1 MNVRVTPF
9 GDSALLLD
17 VDDVRTAHRITAA
30 IDRARQ
36 TGRAPAGIGE
46 TVVGMGN
53 VVVHLDDRTKAGD
66 AVGPWLKELAAGLDH
81 SEQFDS
87 EPFDDSVAA
96 EGSLS
101 GPRRVDIPVTFDGP
115 DLDEVATRIG
125 VTPTRVVELLTS
137 ARLEVAFLG
146 FAPGFAYLTGLPP
159 ALAAVPRRPTPR
171 VSVPGGSVAVAGG
184 FASIYP
190 STGPGGWQLIGRTP
204 TRLFDPDRPPHA
216 LLRPGDVV
224 HFIDQPPASALTD
237 PTLTDPTLTDLTL
250 TDLTL
255 TEGSATQGGLEPRP
269 DQLVV
274 ARRSSLTA
282 RSDRFVEVLE
292 PGLLSLLQDAGR
304 PGMAALGI
312 PRAGPADPSTMRL
325 ANRLVGNT
333 DSAAVIEITASGP
346 RLMFTG
352 QAHLAVLVPPGAQG
366 EVLIDDHP
374 VATGSVFPVSDGQV
388 VTVGRIHGGL
398 RAYLA
403 VSGGFETEV
412 VVGSRSS
419 DLLSGLGPGPLLA
432 GDRLDLG
439 PPGRPHGQLLPR
451 PEVSLPHGPRPT
463 TSIRTIRVVPGPH
476 SLPAA
481 GDDPLATGPWI
492 VGPGSNRIGV
502 RLSPRGRL
510 SPYDHPARP
519 AVGPTTGQIPS
530 TQQILST
537 GMVTGAIQLP
547 PDGHPIILLPDHATV
562 GGYPVVACVIA
573 ADLPLVGQLEPG
585 EIVEFV
591 TVDLPTAHALLVS
604 SEQALEARVTGWF
617 PTEAAT

>member
-1 MNVRVTPF
+1 VNVRVTPF
-9 GDSALLLD
+9 GDSAVLLD
-17 VDDVRTAHRITAA
+17 LDDVRTAHRMAAA
-30 IDRARQ
+30 IDRGRR

-53 VVVHLDDRTKAGD
+53 VVVHLDGPTAAGD
-66 AVGPWLKELAAGLDH
+66 VIGPWLQELAAGLDR
-81 SEQFDS
+81 SDALGS
-87 EPFDDSVAA
+87 EPFDDSGPAG
-96 EGSLS
+96 GSPP
-101 GPRRVDIPVTFDGP
+101 GQRRVDIPVTFDGP
-115 DLDEVATRIG
+115 DLDEVAERIG
-125 VTPTRVVELLTS
+125 VTPARVVELLTG
-137 ARLEVAFLG
+137 AELEVAFLG

-224 HFIDQPPASALTD
+224 RFIDQPPAAIALADQTFAE
-237 PTLTDPTLTDLTL
+237 PA
-250 TDLTL
+250 
-255 TEGSATQGGLEPRP
+255 TEGGLEPLP
-269 DQLVV
+269 DQVV
-274 ARRSSLTA
+274 PARRTPLTA
-282 RSDRFVEVLE
+282 RSDRFAEVLE

-304 PGMAALGI
+304 PGVSTLGI
-312 PRAGPADPSTMRL
+312 PRAGPADRTTMRL

-333 DSAAVIEITASGP
+333 DGDAVIEMTASGP
-346 RLMFTG
+346 RLVFTG
-352 QAHLAVLVPPGAQG
+352 QAHLAVLVPPGAQVD
-366 EVLIDDHP
+366 VLIDDHP

-403 VSGGFETEV
+403 VSGGFETDM

-419 DLLSGLGPGPLLA
+419 DLLSGLGPGPLVA

-439 PPGRPHGQLLPR
+439 PPRRPHGLLLPP
-451 PEVSLPHGPRPT
+451 PETSLPHRSRPT

-481 GDDPLATGPWI
+481 GDGPLVAGPCI
-492 VGPGSNRIGV
+492 VGPASNRIGV
-502 RLSPRGRL
+502 RLSPR
-510 SPYDHPARP
+510 DHPSPNDP
-519 AVGPTTGQIPS
+519 AGSAAGRSPGQIP
-530 TQQILST
+530 ST

-573 ADLPLVGQLEPG
+573 ADLPLVGQLQPG
-585 EIVEFV
+585 ETVEFV
-591 TVDLPTAHALLVS
+591 TVDLPTAHALLAS
-604 SEQALEARVTGWF
+604 TERALEARVTGWF
-617 PTEAAT
+617 PTEAGT

>member
-9 GDSALLLD
+9 GDSALLLE
-17 VDDVRTAHRITAA
+17 VDDVRAAHRIAAA
-30 IDRARQ
+30 IDRARP

-46 TVVGMGN
+46 TVVGMGT
-53 VVVHLDDRTKAGD
+53 VVVHLDDPTEDGD
-66 AVGPWLKELAAGLDH
+66 AGPWLQELAAELDR
-81 SEQFDS
+81 SEQFDP

-96 EGSLS
+96 GGSPP

-115 DLDEVATRIG
+115 DLDEVAERIG
-125 VTPTRVVELLTS
+125 ATPTRVVELLTN
-137 ARLEVAFLG
+137 AELEVAFLG

-190 STGPGGWQLIGRTP
+190 STGPGGWQLIGHTP

-224 HFIDQPPASALTD
+224 RFIDQPPVAIALAD
-237 PTLTDPTLTDLTL
+237 PTMTGRPA
-250 TDLTL
+250 
-255 TEGSATQGGLEPRP
+255 TEGGLEPGA
-269 DQLVV
+269 DQLAP
-274 ARRSSLTA
+274 ARRSPLTA

-304 PGMAALGI
+304 PGAAILGI
-312 PRAGPADPSTMRL
+312 PRAGPADRATMRL

-333 DSAAVIEITASGP
+333 DGDAVIEMTASGP
-346 RLMFTG
+346 RLVFTG
-352 QAHLAVLVPPGAQG
+352 QAHLAVLVPPGGQV

-388 VTVGRIHGGL
+388 VAVGRIHGGL

-403 VSGGFETEV
+403 VSGGFDTTL

-419 DLLSGLGPGPLLA
+419 DVLSGLGPGPLVA

-439 PPGRPHGQLLPR
+439 PPGRPHGQLLP
-451 PEVSLPHGPRPT
+451 PLEIPLPHQSGPGTR
-463 TSIRTIRVVPGPH
+463 SRTIRVVPGPH

-481 GDDPLATGPWI
+481 GDEPLAAGPWV
-492 VGPGSNRIGV
+492 VGPASNRIGV
-502 RLSPRGRL
+502 RLSPA
-510 SPYDHPARP
+510 DRP
-519 AVGPTTGQIPS
+519 AGPAPGSTPGQIR
-530 TQQILST
+530 ST

-547 PDGHPIILLPDHATV
+547 PDGRPIILLPDHATV
-562 GGYPVVACVIA
+562 GGYPVVACVIT
-573 ADLPLVGQLEPG
+573 ADLPVVGQLEPG
-585 EIVEFV
+585 ETVEFV
-591 TVDLPTAHALLVS
+591 TVDLPTARALLAS
-604 SEQALEARVTGWF
+604 SERALEARVTGWF